1 MNYYRMNVLN
11 KKASP
16 SGGIYGVEWDG
27 SSTTLWTRTDDAVGL
42 ANPNPYYLN
51 MSGTP
56 SSPFDDI
63 MPWSGM
69 VVSEDSE
76 AGTLVS
82 IPKFYYKLSQNSST
96 MSLKIQIS
104 MTQEDGFV
112 CSPAHMDRGDGAGE
126 RDVVYVGRYH
136 CGSSNYKSV
145 TGVTPMTNVTR
156 ANFRTA
162 IHNLGSTIWQWDYAL
177 LWTIQMLYLVEYA
190 DWNSQEKIGYGCSDA
205 GSVQN
210 SGLCDSMTYHTGTN
224 AANRTTY
231 GHTRYRYI
239 EDLWGNVFDWCDGIY
254 FSIASVF
261 CIKNPANFSDS
272 SGGTNVGSRATASG
286 YIKGYTQPSVQGFEY
301 ALYPNSVDGNLDG
314 STYIGDYCSYNSSG
328 VVLRVG
334 GNYDQSQG
342 RGLFCLFGGN
352 AATGKGVGIGSRLM
366 KL

>member
-16 SGGIYGVEWDG
+16 SGGIYGAEWDG

-42 ANPNPYYLN
+42 ANPNPYYAG

-112 CSPAHMDRGDGAGE
+112 CSPAHMDRGDGVGE

-136 CGSSNYKSV
+136 CGTSTYKSA
-145 TGVTPMTNVTR
+145 TGVAPANNATR
-156 ANFRTA
+156 SNFRTS
-162 IHNLGSTIWQWDYAL
+162 IHNLGSTIWQMDFATRF
-177 LWTIQMLYLVEYA
+177 TIWLLYLVEFA
-190 DWNSQEKIGYGCSDA
+190 NWDSQSCIGYGC
-205 GSVQN
+205 GNN
-210 SGLCDSMTYHTGTN
+210 SAAKAMGYTDSMPYHTGTSQSS
-224 AANRTTY
+224 RTTH
-231 GHTRYRYI
+231 GLGTQYRNI
-239 EDLWGNVFDWCDGIY
+239 EGLWDNVRDWIDGCYYDSNGLNI
-254 FSIASVF
+254 IL
-261 CIKNPANFSDS
+261 NPANFSDS
-272 SGGTNVGSRATASG
+272 SGGTAVGIPSSG
-286 YIKGYTQPSVQGFEY
+286 YPSQFTLEDVSGTFPLFIPTE
-301 ALYPNSVDGNLDG
+301 ANGSD
-314 STYIGDYCSYNSSG
+314 STYSCDGWGFGSSDPC
-328 VVLRVG
+328 LYVG
-334 GNYDQSQG
+334 GNYSQVLSF
-342 RGLFCLFGGN
+342 GLFYVYRYGTSTTN
-352 AATGKGVGIGSRLM
+352 ASVGSRLM